1 MARKIEDSNSRFGGE
16 QMNQHETEQALQQ
29 ELESQ
34 PSNMPV
40 VYQGQVQLPAPSKKD
55 KKHQAAIQRMVRNG
69 QTTAMAVRIMTAVP
83 VYAQGQLEVG
93 SAVMFKRLSGTERPE
108 VVQAFMV
115 KTTGKLMNMM
125 QAGVMAVVETLPGRL
140 GEDL

>member
-1 MARKIEDSNSRFGGE
+1 MD
-16 QMNQHETEQALQQ
+16 QHETEQALQQ

-34 PSNMPV
+34 PANMPV
-40 VYQGQVQLPAPSKKD
+40 VYQGRVQLPAPPKKD
-55 KKHQAAIQRMVRNG
+55 KKHQAAIQRMGNNA
-69 QTTAMAVRIMTAVP
+69 QTTAMAVRSMTAVM

-93 SAVMFKRLSGTERPE
+93 SAVMFNRLTGTERPE

>member
-1 MARKIEDSNSRFGGE
+1 MD
-16 QMNQHETEQALQQ
+16 QHETEQALQQ

-40 VYQGQVQLPAPSKKD
+40 VYQGQVQLPAPLKKD
-55 KKHQAAIQRMVRNG
+55 KKHQAAIKRMIDDG

-93 SAVMFKRLSGTERPE
+93 SAVMFNRLSAPERPE

>member
-1 MARKIEDSNSRFGGE
+1 
-16 QMNQHETEQALQQ
+16 MNQHETEQALQQ

-40 VYQGQVQLPAPSKKD
+40 VYQGQVQLPAPPKKD

-69 QTTAMAVRIMTAVP
+69 QTTAMAVRLMTAVP
-83 VYAQGQLEVG
+83 VYAQGQLEVA
-93 SAVMFKRLSGTERPE
+93 SAVMLNRLTGTERPE
-108 VVQAFMV
+108 VIQAFMV